1 MDFVNFGEIETK
13 YKIVLACLARDQTG
27 VVIQNQKHQYFPIY
41 FLDLKKK
48 IFLMREWSFVS
59 LTLNSTIGTRA
70 AQLFDL

>member
-41 FLDLKKK
+41 FLDLKKYFFFNAGMV
-48 IFLMREWSFVS
+48 ICE
-59 LTLNSTIGTRA
+59 
-70 AQLFDL
+70 FDLKFNNWHSGCSTV